1 MTATLIRANTKLKLL
16 DNVLLREDVADYGL
30 KKGSIGTIVEIF
42 EPDAYEV
49 EFIDNQ
55 GQTYGMC
62 SLLDRQLMYVPD
74 SVLQFLEA
82 IEDEEP
88 HLNLE
93 ELKVSAYPRNFKP
106 LFILVEEGI
115 LESLE
120 QIANSREITIDA
132 LVKLYIHQCL
142 SKDLSELFKNTV
154 LERTEEVL
162 AHRLDSDQVSEIM
175 QEIRSPYQSRVRN
188 HENSV

>member
-1 MTATLIRANTKLKLL
+1 MTTLTLSETQFKLF
-16 DNVLLREDVADYGL
+16 DNVMLCQDLPEYSL
-30 KKGSIGTIVEIF
+30 KKGAIGTIVEVF

-74 SVLQFLEA
+74 SVLKFLEA

-93 ELKVSAYPRNFKP
+93 ELKVSAYPRNLKP
-106 LFILVEEGI
+106 LFILVEEDI

-120 QIANSREITIDA
+120 QVVASREITIDA
-132 LVKLYIHQCL
+132 LVKLYIAQCL
-142 SKDLSELFKNTV
+142 KKDLSELFNNTV
-154 LERTEEVL
+154 LERTEEIL
-162 AHRLDSDQVSEIM
+162 SQRLDSDQVSEIM
-175 QEIRSPYQSRVRN
+175 QEIRSPYQSRDRN
-188 HENSV
+188 HENSI